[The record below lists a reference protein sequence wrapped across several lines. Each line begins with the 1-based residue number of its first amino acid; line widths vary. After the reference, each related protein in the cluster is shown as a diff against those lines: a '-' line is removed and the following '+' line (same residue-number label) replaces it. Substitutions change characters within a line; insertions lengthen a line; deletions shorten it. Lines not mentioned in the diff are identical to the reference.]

1 MSWLPT
7 PEPVRVVSERGP
19 IAAVIEGR
27 PRDLG
32 GFSVL
37 RVLPARER
45 KLVGPFIFF
54 DHFGPM
60 TLPPGVGMDVRPH
73 PHINLAT
80 VTYLFEGRMVHRDSL
95 GSVQVIRPGDVN
107 WMTAGRGIV
116 HSERS
121 DPEERALGARGH
133 GLQLWVALP
142 KEHEE
147 TVPSFD
153 HYEATALPRLPAPG
167 LERCV
172 IAGSAWGVT
181 SPVHTLSSLFYVDVG
196 MAAEATVVLPD
207 EHEERAAYVVSGA
220 VRAEDQ
226 RVVAGQMVV
235 FEPGKR
241 AVLHAEAA
249 PARVML
255 IGGAPLD
262 GERHVWWNFV
272 SSSKERIE
280 KAKRDWKEGAFP
292 RVPGDSTEF
301 IPLPES

>member
-7 PEPVRVVSERGP
+7 SDPVRVVTERGS
-19 IAAVIEGR
+19 IVAVIEGR

-32 GFSVL
+32 GFSVQ

-45 KLVGPFIFF
+45 RMVGPFAFF

-73 PHINLAT
+73 PHIGLAT

-95 GSVQVIRPGDVN
+95 GSVQVIRAGDVN

-121 DPEERALGARGH
+121 DPEERALGAHSH

-142 KEHEE
+142 REHEE

-153 HYEATALPRLPAPG
+153 HHEAASLPRLPAPG

-172 IAGSAWGVT
+172 IAGTAWGVT
-181 SPVHTLSSLFYVDVG
+181 SPVHTLSPLFYVDVKMEPG
-196 MAAEATVVLPD
+196 ATVVLPD
-207 EHEERAAYVVSGA
+207 EHAERAAYLVSGTA
-220 VRAEDQ
+220 RADDHP
-226 RVVAGQMVV
+226 VTAGQMVV
-235 FEPGKR
+235 FEPHTR
-241 AVLHAEAA
+241 AVLHADTA
-249 PARVML
+249 ARVML
-255 IGGAPLD
+255 LGGAPLD
-262 GERHVWWNFV
+262 GERHIWWNFV
-272 SSSKERIE
+272 SSSRERIE
-280 KAKRDWKEGAFP
+280 KAKADWKEGRFP
-292 RVPGDSTEF
+292 KIPGDETEF
-301 IPLPES
+301 IPLPD